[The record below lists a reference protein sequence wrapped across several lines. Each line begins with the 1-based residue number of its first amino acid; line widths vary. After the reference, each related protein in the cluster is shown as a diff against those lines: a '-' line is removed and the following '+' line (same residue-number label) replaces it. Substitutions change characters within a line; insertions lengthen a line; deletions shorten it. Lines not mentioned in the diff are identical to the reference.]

1 MSDRINKLLGAEVN
15 LTTAVTLGGAQLVR
29 ILGGASDIV
38 VTVKEGATTT
48 GSITVK
54 AGTTEY
60 IRKKAAETIEAA
72 SAVKAVSVAFGD

>member
-1 MSDRINKLLGAEVN
+1 MRINKLLGTEAS
-15 LTTAVTLGGAQLVR
+15 LTTATTLGGAQLVR
-29 ILGGASDIV
+29 ILGGASDIL

-48 GSITVK
+48 GTITVK
-54 AGTTEY
+54 AGTVEY

>member
-1 MSDRINKLLGAEVN
+1 MRINKLLGTEVS
-15 LTTAVTLGGAQLVR
+15 LTTATTLSGAQLVR
-29 ILGGASDIV
+29 ILGGASDIL

-48 GSITVK
+48 GTITVK
-54 AGTTEY
+54 AATTEY